1 VSFPEF
7 LYQRKATEWR
17 YLLKKIKN
25 KKLVIMF
32 IVIVFIII
40 FCIWENND
48 IVVSNYDYKTEKIS
62 DDLDGYKIAQISDL
76 HNKEFGKN
84 QKRLLQILKDEDP
97 NLIVIT
103 GDVVDSRHTDI
114 DVALE
119 FVKGA
124 VDIAPVYYVTG
135 NHEYWLIN
143 DDWDKLMQGLE
154 QYGDI
159 ILDNEVI
166 EMGNVDRFYLIG
178 LNDNNLSGDTL
189 NKLCSDLDSDKLQIV
204 LAHEPQY
211 LNNYSEAE
219 VDLVLSG
226 HAHGGQFRLPF
237 IGGLV
242 APDQGFFPKYTSG
255 TFIENDTTMIVS
267 RGLGNSIVPIR
278 VFNRPEVVIVKLQ
291 RA

>member
-17 YLLKKIKN
+17 YLLKKIIN

-40 FCIWENND
+40 FCIWQNND
-48 IVVSNYDYKTEKIS
+48 IVVSNYEYKTEKIS
-62 DDLDGYKIAQISDL
+62 DNLDGYKIAQISDL

-84 QKRLLQILKDEDP
+84 QKRLLQILKGEDP

-143 DDWDKLMQGLE
+143 DDWNKLMQGLE
-154 QYGDI
+154 QYGAI

-178 LNDNNLSGDTL
+178 LNDNNLSDDTL
-189 NKLCSDLDSDKLQIV
+189 NNLCSNLDSDKLQIV

-226 HAHGGQFRLPF
+226 HAHGGQIRLPF

-255 TFIENDTTMIVS
+255 TFIESDTTMIVS

-291 RA
+291 GA